1 MENQN
6 SQASNNPL
14 EKQLYEQSKTNL
26 EKKIAYDKLIGYL
39 LLIGGLFMILLSLFL
54 VFNTLTGKFKPPQV
68 SKYELPA
75 IELALPISAP
85 QIPEG
90 TQFPEGFK
98 MPTNASSTK
107 LQIPNE
113 IINDLIGVSFYYLLM
128 MFLASSGSKIAGIG
142 VRMIKDI
149 KVKV

>member
-1 MENQN
+1 MDNQN

-39 LLIGGLFMILLSLFL
+39 LLIGGLFMILLGLFL

-68 SKYELPA
+68 SKYELPQ
-75 IELALPISAP
+75 IELALPAASI
-85 QIPEG
+85 QVPEG
-90 TQFPEGFK
+90 TQLPEGFR
-98 MPTNASSTK
+98 MPTTASSTK

-113 IINDLIGVSFYYLLM
+113 IINDLIGISFYYLLM
-128 MFLASSGSKIAGIG
+128 MFLASSGYKIASIG
-142 VRMIKDI
+142 VKMIKDI